1 MATRTYFNVNKRSHC
16 FTSKTSNAATRPTVT
31 THKNMSDSCQK
42 CSCRHHV
49 AVPAVQQALPAVAAR
64 DPVPMV
70 ATQQSAPAQAV
81 AAQPVAVVA
90 GSDAPAIRPE
100 GVAAGVNPIVEKPVP
115 VTAAPSAAPQD
126 AACVTVPLARA
137 QEGTASATQMPTV
150 AKKPKMA
157 KTATLRDFVE
167 SLKKRDPEDVIAN
180 ADWISCGNVWFSEC
194 RYISGDI
201 CQYDHMRRRV
211 PIMEL
216 TAEHL
221 ESCNMVSLCGDMLC
235 PVHLLISKLEPL
247 VASYGH
253 VLFTYNKNRVVL
265 SQSDGVESIRY
276 SIVPSFDDRLFK
288 ETDQVMDDLAP
299 KRAQIRAL
307 CDTVL
312 SKYGMVISV
321 EDVYADLEKK
331 APNDWVVEVVLIDR
345 TLISMREFTERFK
358 DKMHATIFST
368 LFLTRSPTGLV
379 DPTHIQNGVRL
390 ATSQAGSTQVF
401 LHVPRNGRM
410 TMDMLD
416 MLFIDKVAARATHLL
431 AMLDKEDKTVSQ

>member
-1 MATRTYFNVNKRSHC
+1 
-16 FTSKTSNAATRPTVT
+16 
-31 THKNMSDSCQK
+31 
-42 CSCRHHV
+42 
-49 AVPAVQQALPAVAAR
+49 
-64 DPVPMV
+64 
-70 ATQQSAPAQAV
+70 
-81 AAQPVAVVA
+81 
-90 GSDAPAIRPE
+90 
-100 GVAAGVNPIVEKPVP
+100 
-115 VTAAPSAAPQD
+115 
-126 AACVTVPLARA
+126 
-137 QEGTASATQMPTV
+137 
-150 AKKPKMA
+150 
-157 KTATLRDFVE
+157 
-167 SLKKRDPEDVIAN
+167 
-180 ADWISCGNVWFSEC
+180 
-194 RYISGDI
+194 
-201 CQYDHMRRRV
+201 
-211 PIMEL
+211 
-216 TAEHL
+216 
-221 ESCNMVSLCGDMLC
+221 
-235 PVHLLISKLEPL
+235 
-247 VASYGH
+247 
-253 VLFTYNKNRVVL
+253 
-265 SQSDGVESIRY
+265 
-276 SIVPSFDDRLFK
+276 
-288 ETDQVMDDLAP
+288 MDDLAP